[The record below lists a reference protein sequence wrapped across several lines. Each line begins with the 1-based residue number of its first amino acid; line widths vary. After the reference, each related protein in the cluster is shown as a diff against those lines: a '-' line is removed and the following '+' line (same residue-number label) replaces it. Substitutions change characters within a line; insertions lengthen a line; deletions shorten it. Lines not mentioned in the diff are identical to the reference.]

1 MAGSA
6 IRVKGYKQCARAAR
20 KAGKATNK
28 EVRAAFKEVGEP
40 VRADATSKF
49 NLIDARSAAGYR
61 VAVRQRG
68 IAVEQR
74 LKKTTGKRGDY
85 GSMQMRRALIPAL
98 HQNEGKIDKAMDH
111 AIDKVADIFDRGA

>member
-6 IRVKGYKQCARAAR
+6 VRVKGYRECARAAR
-20 KAGKATNK
+20 RAGNATNK
-28 EVRAAFKEVGEP
+28 EVRAAFKQVGEP

-49 NLIDARSAAGYR
+49 ALIDMRSASGFVVR
-61 VAVRQRG
+61 VRQKG

-85 GSMQMRRALIPAL
+85 GSLQMRRALIPAL
-98 HQNEGKIDKAMDH
+98 HENEDEIEKAMDN